1 LTNTLNKGKRILTA
15 QHRRCCSVS
24 SYGAIASSI
33 SALNF
38 FLKKKTPEPGT
49 AENQNRRKK
58 KKKKK
63 QTKGKKRKKEKQ
75 NVGHVILDK

>member
-38 FLKKKTPEPGT
+38 FLKKNTRTRLSSEPMPLQNSKTVIT
-49 AENQNRRKK
+49 NKRKK
-58 KKKKK
+58 KKE
-63 QTKGKKRKKEKQ
+63 RKTECGTC
-75 NVGHVILDK
+75 NT